1 MKKKLLSILLVLCM
15 TVGML
20 TASATAANSTGVV
33 ATPITTIVYIN
44 GNKVSFEAYTINGGN
59 YFKIRDL
66 AMAFNSTNKKFDI
79 GSDSSNKMLE
89 ITTNKEY
96 VPVGGELTLGDG
108 KKKTATPGKS
118 TVRWVAQ
125 SDEGQGQSV
134 NNIILNTYTING
146 NSFVNLRDLMQWI
159 DVGVG
164 YDNKTSSIIINTHQG
179 YVLPKYTGNPLK
191 SGEAIDNK
199 YRKDY
204 GTQPGS
210 IQNEGI
216 VVYKDGWYYH
226 YGFKVKEGG
235 QAVGYK
241 SDYGDDIVYNWQVYG
256 NKIFFE
262 GDNPNAIE
270 KQTVYSMNLDG
281 SGVKKIIT
289 NSREVGR
296 SITVYKGMLYA
307 NACTKSGKNVSIVR
321 YNLDGTGRKVL
332 FTGDLASLPR
342 NISEY
347 GYRAYSIFNDRIYYM
362 TKNKNVYS
370 APNGEIYSMKLDGSD
385 KKMVATVHNTPLNIV
400 NVYDG
405 YIYYQ
410 TKWEGLH
417 RIKIDGTGDICVL
430 RELADQY
437 AIYGDKIVYS
447 IGATMLG
454 VVNCDGTSRYQ
465 FPNAKQDPDETT
477 ECFWSNITILNSKY
491 TYAQNVIFN
500 NDSAVPGR
508 IRFVADYSD
517 PNDNDIRGKRG
528 WFPTKKPSVNTLT
541 DIIPISGTK
550 VSGTTLAEGIY
561 FIKSAKDPNYALD
574 VSGASTV
581 AGGKIIINRANG
593 GNSQKFTITKVGDN
607 KYKINNLNSG
617 FELSSSGVKGKQIIQ
632 DYAPSKNI
640 SPITFT
646 IEKQKDG
653 TYKIIDSKGLYLSI
667 ANAVMQDGNTIVLW
681 TASSGEDQ
689 VYVLE
694 KLY

>member
-33 ATPITTIVYIN
+33 ATPINSIVYID
-44 GNKVSFEAYTINGGN
+44 GNKVSFEAYAINGGN

-66 AMAFNSTNKKFDI
+66 AMAFNSTSKKFNI
-79 GSDSSNKMLE
+79 GSDSSNKTLE

-108 KKKTATPGKS
+108 KKKTATPDKS
-118 TVRWVAQ
+118 TVRWVVAQ
-125 SDEGQGQSV
+125 SDGDQGQSV
-134 NNIILNTYTING
+134 YNIVLNTYTING

-164 YDNKTSSIIINTHQG
+164 YDSKTSSIVINTHQG
-179 YVLPKYTGNPLK
+179 YVLPKYTGSPLK

-199 YRKDY
+199 YRNDY
-204 GTQPGS
+204 GAQPGS

-216 VVYKDGWYYH
+216 IVYNDGWYYH
-226 YGFKVKEGG
+226 YGFKIKEGG
-235 QAVGYK
+235 KAVGYK
-241 SDYGDDIVYNWQVYG
+241 TDYGDYIAYNWQVYG

-262 GDNPNAIE
+262 GDDSTGVTNQ
-270 KQTVYSMNLDG
+270 KVFSMNLDG
-281 SGVKKIIT
+281 SGLKRII
-289 NSREVGR
+289 NDSRTVGR

-307 NACTKSGKNVSIVR
+307 NACVTNSGQNTSIVR

-332 FTGDLASLPR
+332 YKGDLSILTR
-342 NISEY
+342 EVGY
-347 GYRAYSIFNDRIYYM
+347 GYRAYYIFNDRIYYM
-362 TKNKNVYS
+362 TRDIKAYL
-370 APNGEIYSMKLDGSD
+370 APSKEVYSMKLDGTD
-385 KKMVATVHNTPLNIV
+385 KKRVATVQNTPLHIV

-410 TKWEGLH
+410 TAREGLH
-417 RIKIDGTGDICVL
+417 RIKIDGTNDVCVL
-430 RELADQY
+430 PEGANQY

-447 IGATMLG
+447 IGTTMLG

-477 ECFWSNITILNSKY
+477 DNYWSNITILNSKY
-491 TYAQNVIFN
+491 TFAQNTIIN

-508 IRFVADYSD
+508 IKLVGDSSD
-517 PNDNDIRGKRG
+517 PDDVNIVGKRG

-541 DIIPISGTK
+541 DIIPISGNK
-550 VSGTTLAEGIY
+550 VSGTTLEEGIY

-574 VSGASTV
+574 IMDASTEND
-581 AGGKIIINRANG
+581 ANLIINHANG
-593 GNSQKFTITKVGDN
+593 SNSQKFRIAKLDNN
-607 KYKINNLNSG
+607 KYTIKNLNSG
-617 FELSSSGVKGKQIIQ
+617 RWVSSKEKKGWLLTQSGPVNDSHTQ
-632 DYAPSKNI
+632 
-640 SPITFT
+640 TFT
-646 IEKQKDG
+646 IQKQKDG
-653 TYKIIDSKGLYLSI
+653 TYRIIDSKGLYLSI
-667 ANAVMQDGNTIVLW
+667 ANAIMQDGNTIVLW
-681 TASSGEDQ
+681 TVSSGEDQ